1 MIEKIEIHNY
11 KSIQHLEL
19 ELRGLNV
26 LIGSNGVG
34 KSNFISFFEMV
45 NAMYNQ
51 RLGSYTIEKG
61 GIDNLLYFGRKN
73 SEAINGLI
81 DFDNKNAFYFTI
93 KPTQSNKGFIE
104 RTGDYFNNGT
114 HKDKNYSIWH
124 KKKWDSA
131 VDESEIKNHYEFRAN
146 YLKNYLQSFI
156 IYHFHEAD

>member
-73 SEAINGLI
+73 SDAINGLI
-81 DFDNKNAFYFTI
+81 DFDKV
-93 KPTQSNKGFIE
+93 IE
-104 RTGDYFNNGT
+104 IARREWLGQAGSLNSGAPD
-114 HKDKNYSIWH
+114 
-124 KKKWDSA
+124 
-131 VDESEIKNHYEFRAN
+131 V
-146 YLKNYLQSFI
+146 
-156 IYHFHEAD
+156 